1 MGACL
6 TVDKRRL
13 LNEVEPGIEA
23 APAAALVKNP
33 SLATA
38 DAMLWTPAAWL
49 KSLDFTAPVA
59 MALAPLV
66 TAGVPHISA
75 LRDPKITRD
84 KVKHALRAA
93 SLGGMI
99 DIVWPAIQ
107 QLRTHRTAAELHAKV
122 GSFDQNWFC
131 YL

>member
-38 DAMLWTPAAWL
+38 DAMLCIHGGLNSGRIDSVGLSRGSIRCTPDESGHPPAEVTKL
-49 KSLDFTAPVA
+49 KYGESVEKTTSSRA
-59 MALAPLV
+59 MASKRMNK
-66 TAGVPHISA
+66 SA
-75 LRDPKITRD
+75 T
-84 KVKHALRAA
+84 
-93 SLGGMI
+93 
-99 DIVWPAIQ
+99 
-107 QLRTHRTAAELHAKV
+107 
-122 GSFDQNWFC
+122 
-131 YL
+131 